1 MMIGEQISPTHR
13 LQIVVSPPI
22 NAVSNIVHNYYIVP
36 LRALHTV
43 HVYIPT
49 SPLHLHS
56 HTSNSISHGVHR
68 IGSGGATLGFRNSI
82 PLGSVTRGD
91 AFGTNGGSHT
101 GSALSS
107 L

>member
-22 NAVSNIVHNYYIVP
+22 NAVSNINIVHNYYIVP

-49 SPLHLHS
+49 SPLSYLKLHLARCAQDWIRWC
-56 HTSNSISHGVHR
+56 NIRV
-68 IGSGGATLGFRNSI
+68 
-82 PLGSVTRGD
+82 
-91 AFGTNGGSHT
+91 
-101 GSALSS
+101 
-107 L
+107 